1 MDFSLLSAA
10 LADLFTPSA
19 LIGLLVGTLVGSL
32 TGVLPGLGAVGAM
45 AVLMPFSVSLD
56 ATGAIVMLTG
66 VYIGAQYGGSTT
78 AILLRLPGESSSV
91 ITSIDGFEMTKRGRG
106 GAALA
111 ISAIGSFVAG
121 TLSVA
126 ALMFAAPALSDVAI
140 RFSAPEFLTL
150 AVLALFA
157 LSRVAAGSLALSLAA
172 ALLGVALSTVGVDP
186 ISGLPRFTFGIQEL
200 SRGLE
205 TATIAVGLFGLAE
218 ILGSVRSK
226 RHQFD
231 VANVR
236 MRDLIPSREEVRRSG
251 APILRGSGIGF
262 LFGLMPGPAAV
273 LSTYAS
279 YGVERRVSKRKDEF
293 GRGAVEGVA
302 GPESA
307 NNAASGGA
315 MVPLLALGIPF
326 AAPTAILLGALTLQD
341 VAPGPLLI
349 TQQPVLFLSIIL
361 GLYAANIVLLL
372 LNLPLVRIFTL
383 LLRVPQDFLLAGIV
397 LVTLVGT
404 YAVRNSI
411 FDVYVVI
418 AMGLLGHVMIRA
430 RIPRAPMILGFVL
443 GAVIETSFSQTMAL
457 SGGDAFYL
465 LHRPIALVF
474 AVATVLV
481 LVAPMLLGFVR
492 RWRAPDIPERRREEA
507 HETE

>member
-1 MDFSLLSAA
+1 
-10 LADLFTPSA
+10 
-19 LIGLLVGTLVGSL
+19 
-32 TGVLPGLGAVGAM
+32 
-45 AVLMPFSVSLD
+45 
-56 ATGAIVMLTG
+56 
-66 VYIGAQYGGSTT
+66 
-78 AILLRLPGESSSV
+78 
-91 ITSIDGFEMTKRGRG
+91 
-106 GAALA
+106 
-111 ISAIGSFVAG
+111 
-121 TLSVA
+121 
-126 ALMFAAPALSDVAI
+126 
-140 RFSAPEFLTL
+140 
-150 AVLALFA
+150 
-157 LSRVAAGSLALSLAA
+157 
-172 ALLGVALSTVGVDP
+172 
-186 ISGLPRFTFGIQEL
+186 
-200 SRGLE
+200 
-205 TATIAVGLFGLAE
+205 
-218 ILGSVRSK
+218 
-226 RHQFD
+226 
-231 VANVR
+231 
-236 MRDLIPSREEVRRSG
+236 
-251 APILRGSGIGF
+251 
-262 LFGLMPGPAAV
+262 
-273 LSTYAS
+273 
-279 YGVERRVSKRKDEF
+279 
-293 GRGAVEGVA
+293 
-302 GPESA
+302 
-307 NNAASGGA
+307 